1 MALCHLCGEA
11 LGMESARF
19 AGQFPVEGL
28 RCTPCR
34 LVPPPFLRAVA
45 YGVYERELREMI
57 HLLKY
62 ERMASLAR
70 PLGAL
75 LAAAILNLESQVA
88 AKAEPRV
95 LHVVAVPLYPAK
107 QHQRGYN
114 QAELLAD
121 AAIAR
126 LRRLRPGLRLEACHQ
141 ALRRVKDTESQFNLT
156 AKGRRRN
163 LTGAF
168 AVPEPSMVKGR
179 VLLLVD
185 DIYTSGATAR
195 ACAGVLMRAG
205 ASRVWVATLAR
216 AQRESV
222 ELWDGDG

>member
-1 MALCHLCGEA
+1 
-11 LGMESARF
+11 MESARF
-19 AGQFPVEGL
+19 ARQFPAEGL

-34 LVPPPFLRAVA
+34 LVPPPFVRAVA

-75 LAAAILNLESQVA
+75 LAEAILDPGYQSTMEADDCALC
-88 AKAEPRV
+88 
-95 LHVVAVPLYPAK
+95 VVAVPLYPAK
-107 QHQRGYN
+107 QRQRGYN
-114 QAELLAD
+114 QAELLAE

-126 LRRLRPGLRLEACHQ
+126 LGRLRPDMKLEAFHR

-163 LTGAF
+163 LSGAF
-168 AVPEPSMVKGR
+168 TVPDRELVKDR
-179 VLLLVD
+179 AILLVD

-195 ACAGVLMRAG
+195 ACAGALMRAG
-205 ASRVWVATLAR
+205 AQEVRVATLAR
-216 AQRESV
+216 AQRETV
-222 ELWDGDG
+222 ALWDGDG